1 MSAEQR
7 RYPTFWFVF
16 HDGRLVLPLEGGAAF
31 LAAQPPLRAAA
42 DALAHDLGELDGR
55 PCVAYAT
62 DEAPD
67 ANRCVALTLR
77 EAYLRLER
85 RFYDKAGLGAQLLHW
100 DATTRYCGR
109 CGGRA
114 ERRGPI
120 LKCCTVCGAEI
131 YTHIAPAVIVLV
143 RRGDE
148 ALLVRSHNFKG
159 SHHGLVAGFLEP
171 GETLEECV
179 AREVREETALEI
191 GNLRYFGSQP
201 WPYPCGVMIGFT
213 ADYVAGEIRIQEE
226 ELASAAWFHRDA
238 LPELPMKLSL
248 ARRLLDAW
256 LERG

>member
-1 MSAEQR
+1 M
-7 RYPTFWFVF
+7 
-16 HDGRLVLPLEGGAAF
+16 
-31 LAAQPPLRAAA
+31 
-42 DALAHDLGELDGR
+42 
-55 PCVAYAT
+55 
-62 DEAPD
+62 
-67 ANRCVALTLR
+67 
-77 EAYLRLER
+77 
-85 RFYDKAGLGAQLLHW
+85 
-100 DATTRYCGR
+100 
-109 CGGRA
+109 
-114 ERRGPI
+114 
-120 LKCCTVCGAEI
+120 
-131 YTHIAPAVIVLV
+131 LV

-148 ALLVRSHNFKG
+148 ALLVRSHSFKG
-159 SHHGLVAGFLEP
+159 KHHGLVAGFLEP

-226 ELASAAWFHRDA
+226 ELISAAWFHRDA